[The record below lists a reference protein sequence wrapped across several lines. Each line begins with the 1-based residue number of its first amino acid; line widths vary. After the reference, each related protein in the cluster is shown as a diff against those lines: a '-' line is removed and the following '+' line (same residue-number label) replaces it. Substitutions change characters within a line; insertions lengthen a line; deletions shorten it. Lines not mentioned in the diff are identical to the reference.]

1 MTNIILTVRTIPS
14 LLSWERGLKSC
25 SKLTQ
30 VWLIYVAPL
39 VGAWIEIEDL
49 LNMKLADMVAPLV
62 GAWIEITTLQHCDIE
77 ALVAPLVG
85 AWIEILLAGHY
96 EMATMVAPLV
106 GAWIEI
112 KSEIYKVLYVSSL
125 LSWERGLKLP
135 VSHVVGLL
143 FSSLLSWERGLKYTH
158 IIYIYI
164 YLIHV
169 APLVGAW
176 IEIYTYNIY
185 IYISNTCRSSRGSV
199 D

>member
-1 MTNIILTVRTIPS
+1 MAESVSVAPLVGAWIEMTNIILTVRTIPS

-96 EMATMVAPLV
+96 EMANY
-106 GAWIEI
+106 G
-112 KSEIYKVLYVSSL
+112 
-125 LSWERGLKLP
+125 
-135 VSHVVGLL
+135 
-143 FSSLLSWERGLKYTH
+143 
-158 IIYIYI
+158 
-164 YLIHV
+164 
-169 APLVGAW
+169 
-176 IEIYTYNIY
+176 
-185 IYISNTCRSSRGSV
+185 RSSRGSV

>member
-1 MTNIILTVRTIPS
+1 MAESVSVAPLVGAWIEMTNIILTVRTIPS

-125 LSWERGLKLP
+125 LSWERGLKFNQGGK
-135 VSHVVGLL
+135 VTSHFG
-143 FSSLLSWERGLKYTH
+143 
-158 IIYIYI
+158 
-164 YLIHV
+164 
-169 APLVGAW
+169 
-176 IEIYTYNIY
+176 
-185 IYISNTCRSSRGSV
+185 RSSRGSV